1 MRSPRSAAVT
11 LENYS
16 SKRATEKMSH
26 QLFYNC
32 LKKYLFSSDI
42 ILFTIPE
49 NKARVTVKLDFRRPP
64 APIFTPRMCF
74 FHYSLFQKSR
84 SVNSFSSSSSMIQRK
99 NLNVIRFLICFGIE
113 RIGLKS
119 IGLIHRVSIIRNLF
133 RTVSTKLG
141 FIKSRDI

>member
-1 MRSPRSAAVT
+1 MLHFYLHAEMDAMCRKIAIFKKILNIRNF
-11 LENYS
+11 EHHFQ
-16 SKRATEKMSH
+16 KMFGRKS
-26 QLFYNC
+26 Q
-32 LKKYLFSSDI
+32 
-42 ILFTIPE
+42 
-49 NKARVTVKLDFRRPP
+49 ARVTVKLDFRRPP

-119 IGLIHRVSIIRNLF
+119 IGLIHGVSIIRNLF